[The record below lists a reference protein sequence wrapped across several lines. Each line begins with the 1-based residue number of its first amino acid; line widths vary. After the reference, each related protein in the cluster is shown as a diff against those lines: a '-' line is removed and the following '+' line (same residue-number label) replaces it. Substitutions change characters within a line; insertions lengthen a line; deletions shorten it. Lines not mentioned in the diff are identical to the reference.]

1 MSSSLP
7 TWESLLHRIS
17 RSRWP
22 TGIILQLEILAV
34 DGLTGTNEPED
45 SYIQEPDEYLE
56 QDNLDPIEE
65 ANDSFTLP
73 EEING
78 MEEIQTE
85 DAQMPMNMELLRN
98 PHRIREIPKSRS
110 ELRGQKQG
118 DRDTGSLED

>member
-1 MSSSLP
+1 MTL
-7 TWESLLHRIS
+7 
-17 RSRWP
+17 
-22 TGIILQLEILAV
+22 
-34 DGLTGTNEPED
+34 DGLNGINEPEE

-65 ANDSFTLP
+65 ANDSFTLS

-98 PHRIREIPKSRS
+98 PHRILEIPKSRS
-110 ELRGQKQG
+110 ELRGEIPEAWRIKLWMTKDKRVPLLMRG
-118 DRDTGSLED
+118 VK

>member
-1 MSSSLP
+1 M
-7 TWESLLHRIS
+7 E
-17 RSRWP
+17 
-22 TGIILQLEILAV
+22 IILQLEISAI
-34 DGLTGTNEPED
+34 DGLNGINEPEE

-65 ANDSFTLP
+65 ANDSFTLS

-118 DRDTGSLED
+118 TRDTGSLED

>member
-1 MSSSLP
+1 MSSRLQ
-7 TWESLLHRIS
+7 TWRVFCTIS
-17 RSRWP
+17 RSGDLGNYST
-22 TGIILQLEILAV
+22 TGDFAI
-34 DGLTGTNEPED
+34 DGLNGINEPEE
-45 SYIQEPDEYLE
+45 SCIQEPDEYLE

-65 ANDSFTLP
+65 ANDSFTLS

-98 PHRIREIPKSRS
+98 PHRILEIPKSRS

-118 DRDTGSLED
+118 TRDTGSLED